1 MPAAA
6 VATACAR
13 AASVELAA
21 CGSAAWREVVRAKD
35 AALAEIAGG
44 DVFDADDAAA
54 DAFFVDRGDEDL
66 GGGDGGAARAAALA
80 ETLAE
85 GGAGAALQGE
95 ALTVD
100 EEDEL
105 AAMLRSRRA
114 GLGETNGEDPTG
126 DLENEDETKRA
137 LGL

>member
-1 MPAAA
+1 MLNLLKFRD
-6 VATACAR
+6 R
-13 AASVELAA
+13 AQYADGRDSELSGRDAYA
-21 CGSAAWREVVRAKD
+21 LYGAGVV
-35 AALAEIAGG
+35 
-44 DVFDADDAAA
+44 
-54 DAFFVDRGDEDL
+54 
-66 GGGDGGAARAAALA
+66 

-105 AAMLRSRRA
+105 AAMLRSHRA
-114 GLGETNGEDPTG
+114 GLGEENGEDPTG

>member
-1 MPAAA
+1 MALRPAQG
-6 VATACAR
+6 R
-13 AASVELAA
+13 
-21 CGSAAWREVVRAKD
+21 
-35 AALAEIAGG
+35 
-44 DVFDADDAAA
+44 
-54 DAFFVDRGDEDL
+54 RG

-105 AAMLRSRRA
+105 AAMLRSHRA
-114 GLGETNGEDPTG
+114 GLGEENGEDPTG